1 MRLLAA
7 IVVWFAMLVLTEEL
21 IEQLAG
27 QAVGGLAAA
36 AGSIPL
42 IIFFRKKLDHR
53 PMAGMGLARTSAI
66 RLLVAGFG
74 LGTLAMGVVLT
85 VSVATHA
92 IHLGRWNPEGLSAA
106 HAAGLLG
113 SQLVFFLGVGFTEEL
128 LFRGHI
134 LQNLGERRHGG
145 TGAGR
150 RLGGLGE
157 RVGETQETPD
167 PG

>member
-1 MRLLAA
+1 MSSWPVSRLFVAADRRLAIWVRLLAA

-92 IHLGRWNPEGLSAA
+92 IHLGD
-106 HAAGLLG
+106 
-113 SQLVFFLGVGFTEEL
+113 
-128 LFRGHI
+128 
-134 LQNLGERRHGG
+134 G
-145 TGAGR
+145 TR
-150 RLGGLGE
+150 K
-157 RVGETQETPD
+157 D
-167 PG
+167 